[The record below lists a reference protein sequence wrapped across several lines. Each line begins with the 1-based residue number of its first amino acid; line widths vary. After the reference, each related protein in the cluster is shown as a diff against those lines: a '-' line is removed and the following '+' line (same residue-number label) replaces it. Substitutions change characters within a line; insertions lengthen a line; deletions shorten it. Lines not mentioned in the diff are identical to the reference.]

1 MNTTKNNV
9 FIPVGHQIK
18 ASKIRCIDQDG
29 NNLGI
34 IEKNDGLR
42 LAHAASLDL
51 VQISKENEMPMC
63 KIVDFGKY
71 KYDLSKKQK
80 ENEKKRRE
88 NEVKLKEIKLKPTTA
103 ENDLKIKATK
113 VNEFLEENDHVK
125 VSVVY
130 KGREISYKENGL
142 SLVQT
147 FLSFIKEYEYISEP
161 MFSGN
166 FLSFTI
172 KKHK

>member
-1 MNTTKNNV
+1 LNTKNSV
-9 FIPVGHQIK
+9 SIPVGHQIK

-42 LAHAASLDL
+42 MAHAASLDL
-51 VQISKENEMPMC
+51 VQISKENDVPMC

-71 KYDLSKKQK
+71 KYELAKKQK
-80 ENEKKRRE
+80 ENDRKKRE

-103 ENDLKIKATK
+103 ENDLKIKASK
-113 VNEFLEENDHVK
+113 VNEFLAENDHVK

-142 SLVQT
+142 TLVDT
-147 FLSFIKEYEYISEP
+147 FMSFVENYEYLSEP
-161 MFSGN
+161 MFAGN
-166 FLSFTI
+166 FLSFTL
-172 KKHK
+172 KRAK